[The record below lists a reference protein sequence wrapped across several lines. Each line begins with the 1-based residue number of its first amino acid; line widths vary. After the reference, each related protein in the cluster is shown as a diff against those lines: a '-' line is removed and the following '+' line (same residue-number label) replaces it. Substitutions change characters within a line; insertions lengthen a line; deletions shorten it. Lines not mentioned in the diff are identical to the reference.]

1 VGRSRRF
8 SLEPHEQRKG
18 GLLHLVEF
26 LSLRA
31 VPAAGVSLA
40 LTRRCPLSCAHC
52 STRSTLT
59 SEEGRAATFRRFVS
73 SFRPDD
79 RPEVMAM
86 SGGEAFLRPKLV
98 LELAELAR
106 EAGSR
111 PTALSGM
118 FWAKARRIPAP
129 IKRAIDA
136 LDHFSV
142 SLDAFHEREVER
154 HDVYRVLDTL
164 LSQGMDVSIH
174 LVGLGPDDPYLAER
188 TAEIHRVFDGRVPM
202 LVNGVN
208 AVGRAKDWLEPAAL
222 AATPDAPGADPCT
235 LAAWPLVAFDGTI
248 VACGNDDV
256 VDGPAPAHLRL
267 GPADT
272 TPWPEVRRRTVTS
285 SLIRAIRTYGPLH
298 VAAAYGEGAV
308 ECNGYC
314 TTCQR
319 LSTAPE
325 LEPRVAAAMATPGAA
340 VLEQRVVALETN
352 AGPVSFARRFGM
364 PAYAELV
371 MLGAPRVS
379 AGSEDGR

>member
-1 VGRSRRF
+1 
-8 SLEPHEQRKG
+8 
-18 GLLHLVEF
+18 LHLVEF

-52 STRSTLT
+52 STRSTLA
-59 SEEGRAATFRRFVS
+59 SEEGRAAMFRRFVA
-73 SFRPDD
+73 SFEPDD

-98 LELAELAR
+98 LELAERA
-106 EAGSR
+106 ASVGCR

-129 IKRAIDA
+129 IRRAIEA

-142 SLDAFHEREVER
+142 SLDAFHEREVDR
-154 HDVYRVLDTL
+154 NDVYRVLDTL
-164 LSQGMDVSIH
+164 LSEGMDVSIH

-188 TAEIHRVFDGRVPM
+188 TEEIRRVFDGRVPM

-208 AVGRAKDWLEPAAL
+208 AVGRAKEWLKPAAL
-222 AATPDAPGADPCT
+222 PASPDEPAADPCT

-267 GPADT
+267 GHADT
-272 TPWPEVRRRTVTS
+272 TPWSEVRQRTITS

-298 VAAAYGEGAV
+298 VASRYSDGAV
-308 ECNGYC
+308 PCNGYC
-314 TTCQR
+314 STCQR
-319 LSTAPE
+319 LATAPE
-325 LEPRVAAAMATPGAA
+325 IEPRVAAAMATAGAA
-340 VLEQRVVALETN
+340 VLEQQVVALETD

-371 MLGAPRVS
+371 TLGAP
-379 AGSEDGR
+379 A